1 MLDSSSAE
9 TKPATAKLA
18 TLPPPYS
25 CLNRHPVLPVP
36 THDESARMNF
46 LLNLFS
52 HANAVI
58 APQMKNVYERRVAP
72 QFEAAHGRPCT
83 SSREVRDAMSKD
95 GAYQTWA
102 ALRREAQESRQQYG
116 RSMTFRQIER
126 VNAVARS
133 LNTGSDRLRL
143 DPNLEIPRYVTA
155 VDNHCMT
162 GGYTAAIGTDDVS
175 AAANYEAGHYV
186 VAGGG
191 TGPKSDSVGRSI
203 AAFLRAEY
211 PDFAPKR
218 ILDVGA
224 GGGFNALPIAMAFP
238 DAELIALDVAAPMLR
253 YGAARAKAMGVD
265 NVIFWQANAEHLPFE
280 NDSFDLITS
289 AMVWH
294 ETATTPFRTMLK
306 EIHRTLKPGGLTV
319 HFEQPNFDPATPV
332 FERFLRDWDSWYNAE
347 PFWAKLH
354 TLSYRDETIAAGFAP
369 EKVFERMA
377 PKASDDD
384 VYPPWV
390 RTVNRHD
397 AEHKLMDQRAVDG
410 GGAVV
415 TPAKRTGPLYFFGAT
430 K

>member
-1 MLDSSSAE
+1 MLDSTPIEKKTVTASS
-9 TKPATAKLA
+9 T

-25 CLNRHPVLPVP
+25 SLNRHPVLPAP
-36 THDESARMNF
+36 THDEAARMNF

-52 HANAVI
+52 HTNAVI
-58 APQMKNVYERRVAP
+58 APQMKTVYERRVAP
-72 QFEAAHGRPCT
+72 KFEAAEGRPCAT
-83 SSREVRDAMSKD
+83 SREVRDAMSKD

-102 ALRREAQESRQQYG
+102 ALRREAQECRQQYG
-116 RSMTFRQIER
+116 RSMTFRQIDR

-133 LNTGSDRLRL
+133 LNAGSDRLRL

-162 GGYTAAIGTDDVS
+162 GGYTAELGSDDVS

-191 TGPKSDSVGRSI
+191 TGPKSDLVGCSMV
-203 AAFLRAEY
+203 AFLRAEY
-211 PDFAPKR
+211 PNFSPKR

-224 GGGFNALPIAMAFP
+224 GGGFNALPLAVAFP

-253 YGAARAKAMGVD
+253 YGAARAKTMGVD

-294 ETATTPFRTMLK
+294 ETATTAFRTMLK
-306 EIHRTLKPGGLTV
+306 EIHRVLKPGGLTL

-332 FERFLRDWDSWYNAE
+332 FERFLRDWDAWYNAE

-354 TLSYRDETIAAGFAP
+354 TLSYRDETISAGFAP
-369 EKVFERMA
+369 EKVFENMA
-377 PKASDDD
+377 PKAKDEGA
-384 VYPPWV
+384 YPAWV

-397 AEHKLMDQRAVDG
+397 AEHKLMNQRSATD

-415 TPAKRTGPLYFFGAT
+415 AEAKRTGPMYFFGAT

>member
-1 MLDSSSAE
+1 
-9 TKPATAKLA
+9 
-18 TLPPPYS
+18 
-25 CLNRHPVLPVP
+25 
-36 THDESARMNF
+36 MNF

-52 HANAVI
+52 HTNAVI
-58 APQMKNVYERRVAP
+58 APQMKAVYENRVAP
-72 QFEAAHGRPCT
+72 KFEAAHGRPCA

-116 RSMTFRQIER
+116 RSMTFRQIDR
-126 VNAVARS
+126 VNAVARM
-133 LNTGSDRLRL
+133 LNAGSDRLRL
-143 DPNLEIPRYVTA
+143 DPSLDIPRYVTA

-162 GGYTAAIGTDDVS
+162 GGYTGAIGADDVS
-175 AAANYEAGHYV
+175 PAANYESGHYV

-191 TGPKSDSVGRSI
+191 TGPKSDLVGRSM
-203 AAFLRAEY
+203 AAFLRAEF
-211 PDFAPKR
+211 PNFAPKR
-218 ILDVGA
+218 ILDIGTA
-224 GGGFNALPIAMAFP
+224 AGFNALPLAVAFP

-253 YGAARAKAMGVD
+253 YGAARAKTMGVN
-265 NVIFWQANAEHLPFE
+265 NVIFWQANAEKLPFD
-280 NDSFDLITS
+280 NDGFDLIVS

-306 EIHRTLKPGGLTV
+306 EIYRTLKPGGLTL

-332 FERFLRDWDSWYNAE
+332 FEQFLRDWDSWYNAE

-354 TLSYRDETIAAGFAP
+354 TLSYRDETIGAGFAP

-377 PKASDDD
+377 PKAEEPGVFPD
-384 VYPPWV
+384 WV

-397 AEHKLMDQRAVDG
+397 AEHKLMDKRAADG

-415 TPAKRTGPLYFFGAT
+415 ETKRSGPMYFFGAF